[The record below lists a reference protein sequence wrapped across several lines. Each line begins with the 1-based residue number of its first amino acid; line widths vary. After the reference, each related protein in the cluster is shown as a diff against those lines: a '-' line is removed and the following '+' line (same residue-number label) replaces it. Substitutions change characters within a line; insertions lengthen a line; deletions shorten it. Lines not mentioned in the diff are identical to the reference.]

1 VEEVRGAGDHARRLA
16 VGADEDA
23 ARLRR
28 RRSGKAVAARKEGEV
43 WHGGGGGGRRRRW
56 PRAGKAKHGAAEE
69 EVEGGGGCA
78 QGSSSAAAERGDE
91 AWRRGA
97 GAVAGERRE
106 KIMSWWGPLTTRRAG
121 IPRERVRVRDA
132 PHPTATEPEVAAILS
147 PGGIGSFSII
157 ISEKILRIAFYC
169 THLKQTLAIT

>member
-1 VEEVRGAGDHARRLA
+1 MGPWAASKSEKQQGDFGGLHVEEVRGAGDHARRLA

-69 EVEGGGGCA
+69 EVEGGGGCT
-78 QGSSSAAAERGDE
+78 QGSRSVAAERGDGS
-91 AWRRGA
+91 WRRRWGA
-97 GAVAGERRE
+97 AAEPE
-106 KIMSWWGPLTTRRAG
+106 LL
-121 IPRERVRVRDA
+121 RERETREDKVLVGATHDA
-132 PHPTATEPEVAAILS
+132 SCWDSA
-147 PGGIGSFSII
+147 
-157 ISEKILRIAFYC
+157 
-169 THLKQTLAIT
+169 